1 MAAISPLLEPIA
13 PSPAASNTPKVA
25 EKSNGRNS
33 GGFEHPAFNK
43 VLKEHSE
50 PPKAE
55 GPKAKDAAAP
65 ASPAATET
73 VSDPTAEAATSASTA
88 APPPKPTAP
97 TLEPVT
103 RPELPQALAT
113 KPLKLQA
120 LLNAEPTPAT
130 EVEAPVLTAPLPE
143 AAATPSVAATEPTA
157 ATPIHLVA
165 PEAFLRWLDALKT
178 FSDSAAPEATLTLS
192 STAAGADRLPAPV
205 AALLA
210 AAAPA
215 ASALDALAGNAAPA
229 TATAQPADHSPFGLT
244 VAALNTLPST
254 ASPVAE
260 AARLS
265 APLAMDNADWPQQ
278 LGEQIRW
285 RLGEGIQ
292 EARIEISPRELGAV
306 DVRLSMDDNGLRVHL
321 SAEQAKTRELLQ
333 SELPRLRESLQ
344 QSGVQLADA
353 QVGREAPGRDGARQ
367 HGAHGAFKSE
377 HSHGQGR
384 DDDDAR
390 VVHVGG
396 WRTRVGLLDDYA

>member
-13 PSPAASNTPKVA
+13 PAPAASNTPKVA
-25 EKSNGRNS
+25 EKSNGRNN

-65 ASPAATET
+65 ASPTPTATEA
-73 VSDPTAEAATSASTA
+73 VSDATAEAATSAPTA
-88 APPPKPTAP
+88 ALPPKPTAP
-97 TLEPVT
+97 TIEPVT
-103 RPELPQALAT
+103 RPELPQALAA

-143 AAATPSVAATEPTA
+143 AVATPSVAAAEPTA
-157 ATPIHLVA
+157 TTPIHLVA
-165 PEAFLRWLDALKT
+165 PEAFLRWLDTLKT
-178 FSDSAAPEATLTLS
+178 FSDAAAPEAAVTLS

-215 ASALDALAGNAAPA
+215 ASALDALAGNAAPV
-229 TATAQPADHSPFGLT
+229 TAQPADHSPFGLT

-265 APLAMDNADWPQQ
+265 TPLAMDNADWPQQ

-292 EARIEISPRELGAV
+292 EARIEINPRELGAV

-353 QVGREAPGRDGARQ
+353 QVGREAPGREGARQ

-377 HSHGQGR
+377 HSNGQGR